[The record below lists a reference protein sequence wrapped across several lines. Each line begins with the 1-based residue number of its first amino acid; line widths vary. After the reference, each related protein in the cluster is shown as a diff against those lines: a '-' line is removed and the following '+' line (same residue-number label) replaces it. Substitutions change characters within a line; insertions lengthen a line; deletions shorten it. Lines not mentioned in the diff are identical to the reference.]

1 MVGNGYFSKISVLVC
16 GFLLLLPF
24 TASAHPGR
32 TDSNG
37 GHTCRT
43 NCAKWG
49 LKNGEYHYHNGGST
63 SNSSSGTS
71 SSNSSTSKPS
81 PTKSV
86 ISTPKPKVDENQVK
100 AENYYTTATDL
111 YNSGDYK
118 KAITELEKI
127 YELNKSSSKTD
138 SLVQKSLNAIY
149 QLAESKDNA
158 GDYSIAKDYAI
169 YIKENRHSSNE
180 IKLKANGLLKRIEE
194 NEKINELLYKA
205 TNAKD
210 EKDYEKTFGFIQEA
224 QKIKDLDKIKSFYNE
239 TIESLTSDAEEA
251 FHQKQYKDAKK
262 LYKLLV
268 KKTDTPTV
276 ISQYQK
282 KLQRLEGEQLLQK
295 SFDIKTGDF
304 EGRSLFNHL
313 MEDENNTQYDKNIV
327 NILKDSLH
335 VGTDNA
341 RKFIFN
347 TKIEELL
354 KGGKGDAA

>member
-1 MVGNGYFSKISVLVC
+1 MVGNGYFSIIGVLAC
-16 GFLLLLPF
+16 CFLLLLPY

-49 LKNGEYHYHNGGST
+49 LKNGEYHYHNGGS
-63 SNSSSGTS
+63 SGTS
-71 SSNSSTSKPS
+71 RSSSSTSKPA

-86 ISTPKPKVDENQVK
+86 TATPEPKVDEDQVK
-100 AENYYTTATDL
+100 AENYYTTAMDL

-118 KAITELEKI
+118 KAITKLEKI
-127 YELNKSSSKTD
+127 YELNKNSSKAD
-138 SLVQKSLNAIY
+138 SLIQKSMNAIY
-149 QLAESKDNA
+149 QLADTSSNA

-169 YIKENRHSSNE
+169 YLKENRHSSDE
-180 IKLKANGLLKRIEE
+180 IKLKVNGLLNQIEE

-205 TNAKD
+205 TNARD
-210 EKDYEKTFGFIQEA
+210 EKEYEKTFGFIQEA
-224 QKIKDLDKIKSFYNE
+224 QKIKDLDEIKSFYND
-239 TIESLTSDAEEA
+239 TVESLTNDAEGA
-251 FHQKQYKDAKK
+251 FHQKQYGDAKK

-268 KKTDTPTV
+268 KKTEAPTL

-282 KLQRLEGEQLLQK
+282 KLQRIQGEQLLQK
-295 SFDIKTGDF
+295 SFDIKTTDF
-304 EGRSLFNHL
+304 EGTSLFNHL
-313 MEDENNTQYDKNIV
+313 MEDENNTSYDENIV

-335 VGTDNA
+335 EGTDNT

-347 TKIEELL
+347 ITIEELL
-354 KGGKGDAA
+354 KGGKKDAA

>member
-1 MVGNGYFSKISVLVC
+1 MVRVGYLSKISVLVC
-16 GFLLLLPF
+16 GFLLLLLPF

-43 NCAKWG
+43 NCEKWG
-49 LKNGEYHYHNGGST
+49 LEYGEYHYHNGGST
-63 SNSSSGTS
+63 SNSSS
-71 SSNSSTSKPS
+71 NISKPV
-81 PTKSV
+81 P
-86 ISTPKPKVDENQVK
+86 STPEPKIDEEQVK
-100 AENYYTTATDL
+100 AENYYTVATNL
-111 YNSGDYK
+111 YNSKNYK
-118 KAITELEKI
+118 EAIGELEKI
-127 YELNKSSSKTD
+127 YELNKDSSKTD
-138 SLVQKSLNAIY
+138 SLIQKSVYAIY
-149 QLAESKDNA
+149 ELAESKANT
-158 GDYSIAKDYAI
+158 GEYSIAKDYAV
-169 YIKENRHSSNE
+169 YIKENRHSNDV
-180 IKLKANGLLKRIEE
+180 IKQKANGLLKQMED
-194 NEKINELLYKA
+194 NEKIDELLYKA
-205 TNAKD
+205 TNARD
-210 EKDYEKTFGFIQEA
+210 EKDYEETFGIIQEA
-224 QKIKDLDKIKSFYNE
+224 QKIKELDKIKSFYNE
-239 TIESLTSDAEEA
+239 TVESLTSDAEEA

-295 SFDIKTGDF
+295 SFDIKTADI

-347 TKIEELL
+347 IKIEELL
-354 KGGKGDAA
+354 KGGKKDDA

>member
-1 MVGNGYFSKISVLVC
+1 MVRSGYSSIISILAC
-16 GFLLLLPF
+16 CFLLLLPY

-49 LKNGEYHYHNGGST
+49 LKNGEYHYHNGGSA
-63 SNSSSGTS
+63 SNGSSGAS
-71 SSNSSTSKPS
+71 SGSSSTSKPA

-86 ISTPKPKVDENQVK
+86 TSTPEPKVDEDQVK
-100 AENYYTTATDL
+100 AESYYTTATDL

-127 YELNKSSSKTD
+127 YALNKSSSKTD
-138 SLVQKSLNAIY
+138 SLIQNSMNAIY
-149 QLAESKDNA
+149 QLAESKSNT

-169 YIKENRHSSNE
+169 YIKENRHAGDE
-180 IKLKANGLLKRIEE
+180 IKLKANGLLKQIEE
-194 NEKINELLYKA
+194 NEKINELLNKA
-205 TNAKD
+205 TNARD

-224 QKIKDLDKIKSFYNE
+224 QNIKDLDKIKSFYNE
-239 TIESLTSDAEEA
+239 TVESLTSDAEEA
-251 FHQKQYKDAKK
+251 FHQKQYGDAKK

-268 KKTDTPTV
+268 KKTETPTL

-282 KLQRLEGEQLLQK
+282 KIQRIQGEQLLQK
-295 SFDIKTGDF
+295 SFDIKTTDF
-304 EGRSLFNHL
+304 EGTSLFNHL
-313 MEDENNTQYDKNIV
+313 MEDENNSPYDENIV

-335 VGTDNA
+335 EGTDNA

-347 TKIEELL
+347 VNIEELL
-354 KGGKGDAA
+354 KGGKKDAA

>member
-1 MVGNGYFSKISVLVC
+1 MRNGYLSMISVLAC
-16 GFLLLLPF
+16 CFLLLLPY

-71 SSNSSTSKPS
+71 SSNSSTSKSS

-86 ISTPKPKVDENQVK
+86 ISTPEPKVDENQVK

-118 KAITELEKI
+118 KAIIELEKI

-138 SLVQKSLNAIY
+138 NLVQKSLNAIY
-149 QLAESKDNA
+149 QLAESKGNA

-169 YIKENRHSSNE
+169 YIKENRHSNNE
-180 IKLKANGLLKRIEE
+180 IKLKANSLLKRIEE

-210 EKDYEKTFGFIQEA
+210 EKDYEKTFGLLQEA

-239 TIESLTSDAEEA
+239 TLESLTSDAEEA
-251 FHQKQYKDAKK
+251 FHQKQYGYAKK

-268 KKTDTPTV
+268 KKIETPTL

-282 KLQRLEGEQLLQK
+282 KLQRIQGEQLLQK
-295 SFDIKTGDF
+295 SFDIKTTDF
-304 EGRSLFNHL
+304 EGMSLFNHL
-313 MEDENNTQYDKNIV
+313 MEDENNAPYDENII
-327 NILKDSLH
+327 NILKESINE
-335 VGTDNA
+335 GKENA

-347 TKIEELL
+347 INIEELL
-354 KGGKGDAA
+354 KGGKIDAA